1 MGQKFYLDWW
11 CS

>member
-1 MGQKFYLDWW
+1 MGQEFYLDWW